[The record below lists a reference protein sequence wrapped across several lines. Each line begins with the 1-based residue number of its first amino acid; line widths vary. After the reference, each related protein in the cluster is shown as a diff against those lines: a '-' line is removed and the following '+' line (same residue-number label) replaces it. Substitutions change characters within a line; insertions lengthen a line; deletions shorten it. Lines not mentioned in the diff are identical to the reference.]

1 MALKFYNTLTR
12 KKETFTPM
20 REGRVGLYTCGPTV
34 YNYAHIGNLRTYIF
48 EDILRRVLEYTGF
61 RVTHV
66 MNITDV
72 GHLTSDADTGEDKME
87 KGAKREKKTV
97 WDIAAFYT
105 DAFKKDMTALHI
117 KEPTIWCKATDHI
130 AEQIALIER
139 LKKNGYTY
147 SIADGVYFDTSKF
160 LSYGALARLN
170 LKGQKAG
177 ARVEI
182 VKGKKNPTDF
192 ALWKLSVPKDGH
204 PELGEG
210 SPKKQRQME
219 WESPW
224 GKGFPGWHIECSAMA
239 MKYLGEEFDIH
250 TGGIDHIPVHHT
262 NEIAQAE
269 AATGHPFVHYW
280 LHGEYLV
287 INDAEKMAKSGES
300 FTTIA
305 TLVEKHHDPLAYRY
319 LTLTTHY
326 RKQLAF
332 SWEALESAEQG
343 LKNLRER
350 LYESGDT
357 IGELPDTVKKK
368 FEAAISDDLNMP
380 KALAYLWEIV
390 KSKKSGAI
398 KRAAAKEFDAIFAL
412 DLLAHKTELVPEHVM
427 ILVREREKARE
438 HHEWQKSDDLRKRI
452 LEEGW
457 LVEDTPQGSHVKKKL
472 TPSP

>member
-12 KKETFTPM
+12 KKEVFIPM

-48 EDILRRVLEYTGF
+48 EDVLRRVLEHAGF
-61 RVTHV
+61 HVTHV

-87 KGAKREKKTV
+87 KGATREKKTV

-105 DAFKKDMTALHI
+105 DAFKKNMVALHI

-130 AEQIALIER
+130 KEQIALTLR
-139 LKKNGYTY
+139 LEKKGFTYT
-147 SIADGVYFDTSKF
+147 IDDGVYFDTSKF
-160 LSYGALARLN
+160 PSYGALARLN

-177 ARVEI
+177 ARVEV
-182 VKGKKNPTDF
+182 VKGKKNATDF
-192 ALWKLSVPKDGH
+192 ALWKLSPPAGGTQ
-204 PELGEG
+204 E
-210 SPKKQRQME
+210 QRQME

-224 GKGFPGWHIECSAMA
+224 GNGFPGWHIECSAMA

-262 NEIAQAE
+262 NEIAQSE
-269 AATGHPFVHYW
+269 AVTGHPFVHYW
-280 LHGEYLV
+280 LHGEHLV
-287 INDAEKMAKSGES
+287 INDAEKMAKSGEN
-300 FTTIA
+300 FI
-305 TLVEKHHDPLAYRY
+305 TLQTLENDHRDPLAYRY
-319 LTLTTHY
+319 YALTTHY
-326 RKQLAF
+326 RKQLSF
-332 SWEALESAEQG
+332 SWEALSAAEQG

-357 IGELPDTVKKK
+357 IGELPDTIKKK
-368 FEAAISDDLNMP
+368 FGTIIGNDLDMP

-390 KSKKSGAI
+390 KSKKSGAV

-412 DLLAHKTELVPEHVM
+412 DLLAHKTESVPEHVM
-427 ILVREREKARE
+427 ILVREREEARTNK
-438 HHEWQKSDDLRKRI
+438 EWQKSDDLRKRI

-457 LVEDTPQGSHVKKKL
+457 VVEDTAQGSHVK
-472 TPSP
+472 PV